1 MAQPTRS
8 DDQVVRRRL
17 SHNNLRRKKW
27 RRRQPRAERKR
38 PRRSGNFSA
47 LTFGV
52 LVEHPIFFIPVFS
65 PSPQVAARPTRD
77 TRAGQPTKR
86 GRHTPGRRARRQS
99 ALANRTTRNPPMKGG
114 ILYGEEGEG
123 RKEKGGE
130 EEITPPLGE
139 KGARCVPFFMY
150 GGPAEAGL
158 HQSIAAWFR
167 PRSVRCGSHPTA
179 EYDRRPR
186 CRSPRGQTR
195 CSARRGAVAVN
206 A

>member
-8 DDQVVRRRL
+8 DGQVVRRRL

-52 LVEHPIFFIPVFS
+52 LVEHPIFFSIAASCCS
-65 PSPQVAARPTRD
+65 PDALHA
-77 TRAGQPTKR
+77 RAGQPTKR

-99 ALANRTTRNPPMKGG
+99 ALANRTTPQS
-114 ILYGEEGEG
+114 IDEG
-123 RKEKGGE
+123 RNSLWRRRRRAERKRRRRRDNAASWREGGR
-130 EEITPPLGE
+130 
-139 KGARCVPFFMY
+139 AASPFFVY
-150 GGPAEAGL
+150 SVRLKPDSTE
-158 HQSIAAWFR
+158 SIAAWFR
-167 PRSVRCGSHPTA
+167 PRSERCGSHPTA
-179 EYDRRPR
+179 ECDRRPR

-195 CSARRGAVAVN
+195 CSARPGAVAVN

>member
-1 MAQPTRS
+1 MAQPTSS
-8 DDQVVRRRL
+8 DGQVVRRRL

-86 GRHTPGRRARRQS
+86 GRRNAGPTCQAAECAGG
-99 ALANRTTRNPPMKGG
+99 RTTPQSTSEGRNPQWRRRLKAERRRRRRRGKFAAPRKR
-114 ILYGEEGEG
+114 G
-123 RKEKGGE
+123 RN
-130 EEITPPLGE
+130 
-139 KGARCVPFFMY
+139 RVPFFF
-150 GGPAEAGL
+150 E
-158 HQSIAAWFR
+158 F
-167 PRSVRCGSHPTA
+167 
-179 EYDRRPR
+179 
-186 CRSPRGQTR
+186 
-195 CSARRGAVAVN
+195 
-206 A
+206 